1 VAPRQ
6 RTRSKD
12 QNPKKIKKKVS
23 VLTQERVE
31 YVDYKD
37 VNLLQRFM
45 SDRSKIRARRV
56 SGNDTQQQREV
67 AVAIKN
73 AREMA
78 LLPYTKRVATQRGP
92 KGERGE
98 GGDRRGPRDGERAD
112 TTESA
117 IEPEGVDEVAEPGD
131 ELGEDG
137 AEALTDTGTDTDAD
151 DGAEED

>member
-12 QNPKKIKKKVS
+12 QNPKKVKKKVS
-23 VLTQERVE
+23 VLTQERVQ

-92 KGERGE
+92 KGERGD
-98 GGDRRGPRDGERAD
+98 GDRRGPRDGDRVEEVSTAGAADGADAAALESAELDTTAD
-112 TTESA
+112 TGEATEELPTAES
-117 IEPEGVDEVAEPGD
+117 EEG
-131 ELGEDG
+131 
-137 AEALTDTGTDTDAD
+137 
-151 DGAEED
+151 

>member
-78 LLPYTKRVATQRGP
+78 LLPYTKRVATQRGA
-92 KGERGE
+92 KGERGD
-98 GGDRRGPRDGERAD
+98 GDRRGPRDSER
-112 TTESA
+112 TESA
-117 IEPEGVDEVAEPGD
+117 EPVVEPVVEPDVVEPDTTAPAGAVSERGDDAEVA
-131 ELGEDG
+131 
-137 AEALTDTGTDTDAD
+137 A
-151 DGAEED
+151 GAEEG